1 MDITNQSHKRVKQ
14 WALFSLL
21 SIALLQSGCA
31 APETT
36 TDEAA
41 GSQAPQFDDSWLD
54 TVQGNMPLVI
64 SAPHGGTIKPEGIA
78 DKDCGAKVMDNNTA
92 DLAFEIEK
100 AFANYGKTPHLIV
113 ARIARAK
120 VDLNRD
126 KDVATCGKPMMG
138 ETWEQYHLAIERAL
152 EQAIDEFGYA
162 MYIDLHGQSHPVKRL
177 ELGYLLRTAALTESY
192 EAPQTNLERAEQT
205 SLRNV
210 LRGNEKLSLET
221 LFTGDNALGTLLAE
235 AGFPAVPSQSDP
247 YPQEGEPYFTGGYN
261 TRRYTSANYPNVFG
275 LQIEANFDGV
285 RDSAENREKFS
296 KAFAQSI
303 NEYLMFIEANSNW

>member
-1 MDITNQSHKRVKQ
+1 MDITNQSYKRVKR
-14 WALFSLL
+14 WGLFSLL
-21 SIALLQSGCA
+21 AIAFLQAGCT

-36 TDEAA
+36 TMETA
-41 GSQAPQFDDSWLD
+41 GSQPPQFDESWLD

-92 DLAFEIEK
+92 DLAFEIK
-100 AFANYGKTPHLIV
+100 NAFAKYGKTPHLIV

-120 VDLNRD
+120 IDLNRD
-126 KDVATCGKPMMG
+126 KDVATCEKPLMG
-138 ETWEQYHLAIERAL
+138 ETWEQYHQAVERAL

-177 ELGYLLRTAALTESY
+177 ELGYLLKTPALTESY
-192 EAPQTNLERAEQT
+192 EAPQTNPERVEQT

-210 LRGNEKLSLET
+210 LRDNDKLSLET
-221 LFTGDNALGTLLAE
+221 LFTGEKALGTLLAD

-261 TRRYTSANYPNVFG
+261 TRRYTSADYPKVFG
-275 LQIEANFDGV
+275 LQIEANYDGV
-285 RDSAENREKFS
+285 RDSEENREKFS
-296 KAFAQSI
+296 AAFALSV